1 MTIRVRIEKLEKEI
15 ERNAKEI
22 QRLRERLEADNA
34 PYLRQTKEPIRVERY
49 GSVRL
54 PVYK

>member
-22 QRLRERLEADNA
+22 ERLRERLEAENA
-34 PYLRQTKEPIRVERY
+34 PYLRQTKEPVRVERY

>member
-1 MTIRVRIEKLEKEI
+1 MTIRVRIERLEKEI
-15 ERNAKEI
+15 ERTAKEI

-34 PYLRQTKEPIRVERY
+34 PYLRNTKEPIRVERY

>member
-1 MTIRVRIEKLEKEI
+1 MRIEKLEKEI
-15 ERNAKEI
+15 ERTSKEI

>member
-22 QRLRERLEADNA
+22 ERLRERLEADNA

>member
-1 MTIRVRIEKLEKEI
+1 MTIRMRIEKLEKEI
-15 ERNAKEI
+15 ERTSKEI

>member
-1 MTIRVRIEKLEKEI
+1 MTIRIKIEKLEKEVERTSKEI
-15 ERNAKEI
+15 ERLKT
-22 QRLRERLEADNA
+22 LLEADNA